1 MGYLVLIRSLN
12 SKMVMSNS
20 FIDKISVRSQTSQIG
35 SISAAHSS
43 SGMSAGSFPETA
55 AGNRALRHF
64 RVHVCL
70 LFKASLIAK
79 FFSRILVFIHM

>member
-1 MGYLVLIRSLN
+1 M
-12 SKMVMSNS
+12 
-20 FIDKISVRSQTSQIG
+20 G

-55 AGNRALRHF
+55 AGNRALGHF

-79 FFSRILVFIHM
+79 FFSRILVFIHRVRVRVREVSVRRGLTVLYVSAGQTSLLQVK